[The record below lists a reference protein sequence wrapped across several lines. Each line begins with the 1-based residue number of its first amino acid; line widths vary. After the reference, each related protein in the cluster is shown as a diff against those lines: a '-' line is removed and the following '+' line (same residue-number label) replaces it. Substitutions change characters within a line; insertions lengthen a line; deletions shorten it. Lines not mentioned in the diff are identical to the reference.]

1 VLRAFYARH
10 RAASMWSKAIVQNI
24 AEALDMRFQIYFVP
38 DQWAEHGTLGDAV
51 AALRP
56 DFLMLTNA
64 RQCDV
69 DTLPETRAVH
79 LFRDPRD
86 MVVSGYFSHRNSHPI
101 DVDGVR
107 WTELIRHR
115 INLLKMDR
123 DAGMMAEVEFSGG
136 YFLDHMLSWDYEA
149 PNVLGIRMEDLVSDS
164 VAQWR
169 RALAH
174 WEVLDLLPDGY
185 LDELL
190 RTHTFER
197 MAGGARKIGQEDET
211 SHYRKGVAGDWRN
224 HLTDDHLELFR
235 KRYGA
240 LVDRLGYGW

>member
-1 VLRAFYARH
+1 
-10 RAASMWSKAIVQNI
+10 MWSKAIVQNI
-24 AEALDMRFQIYFVP
+24 ATTLDMRFQIYFVH
-38 DQWAEHGTLGDAV
+38 DQWAEYGSLGDAV

-64 RQCDV
+64 SQMDV
-69 DTLPETRAVH
+69 DTLPESRGVH

-115 INLLKMDR
+115 INLHKMDR
-123 DAGMMAEVEFSGG
+123 DAGMTAEVEFSG
-136 YFLDHMLSWDYEA
+136 YFLDHMLSWNYDA
-149 PNVLGIRMEDLVSDS
+149 PNVLGIRMEDLVDNSLE
-164 VAQWR
+164 QWR

-185 LDELL
+185 LEELL
-190 RTHTFER
+190 RTHTFGQ
-197 MAGGARKIGQEDET
+197 MAGGARKIGEEDEA
-211 SHYRKGVAGDWRN
+211 SHYRKGVPGDWRN
-224 HLTDDHLELFR
+224 HLTDEHRTLFR
-235 KRYGA
+235 KRYGD
-240 LVDRLGYGW
+240 LVERLGYDW